1 MMLLHTGPASLNGS
15 HAEHILPSS
24 SSSSS
29 TISSNTNA
37 ATAISNSSP
46 LPLLHHAPAAP
57 SSITSSSSA
66 SSTPPIR
73 DVNGYLES
81 IQDQLK
87 EGYTVHT
94 AKDGRLYYC
103 K

>member
-1 MMLLHTGPASLNGS
+1 MLLQTGPASLTNC
-15 HAEHILPSS
+15 APEHLLQSS

-37 ATAISNSSP
+37 TAAIAHSSP
-46 LPLLHHAPAAP
+46 LALHHPPAP

-66 SSTPPIR
+66 SSTPPIKSQ
-73 DVNGYLES
+73 NGYVET
-81 IQDQLK
+81 IQEQLK
-87 EGYTVHT
+87 EGWTVHT